1 MLTEMFSTVYS
12 DFDFFRPLNW
22 HKQAV
27 MSAMPEKDVIKLAL
41 SHIQESQHTEFSFT
55 FSVLFLSLN
64 RSQQVNSIFMSLLIT
79 LS

>member
-27 MSAMPEKDVIKLAL
+27 MSAMPEKDVIK
-41 SHIQESQHTEFSFT
+41 
-55 FSVLFLSLN
+55 
-64 RSQQVNSIFMSLLIT
+64 
-79 LS
+79 